1 MSSQVSN
8 KAANAANNSF
18 TVSNAANSAAFGSN
32 VTTTIGTGQ
41 LFGPGGSFVGGP
53 LADDIGEYYSDGDD
67 SGLRQRINRRKL
79 VELQLTDG
87 TKILKVLRFGD
98 LIDVREVKETDS
110 DGNEVP
116 VVKFDYYADS
126 RQLKT
131 YSVACDL
138 QAFAKLFGLTYESFA
153 AAVMQ
158 SAVKNG

>member
-1 MSSQVSN
+1 MSLQVSN

-18 TVSNAANSAAFGSN
+18 TISNAANSAAFGSN
-32 VTTTIGTGQ
+32 VTTIGTGQ
-41 LFGPGGSFVGGP
+41 FIGSGSFLGRP
-53 LADDIGEYYSDGDD
+53 SADDIGEYYLDGDD

-87 TKILKVLRFGD
+87 TKILKVLRFRD
-98 LIDVREVKETDS
+98 LMDVREVKETDN

-116 VVKFDYYADS
+116 VVKFDYYMDS
-126 RQLKT
+126 KQLKT

-153 AAVMQ
+153 AVVMQ
-158 SAVKNG
+158 SAVENG